1 MIVTDLTPKR
11 RRYVGVLPG
20 GRAEMTASRPR
31 RGKRYQFAFGPFTDA
46 EALHWRNWWNGR

>member
-1 MIVTDLTPKR
+1 MTVTDLTPKR

-20 GRAEMTASRPR
+20 GRAEMTAQRPR